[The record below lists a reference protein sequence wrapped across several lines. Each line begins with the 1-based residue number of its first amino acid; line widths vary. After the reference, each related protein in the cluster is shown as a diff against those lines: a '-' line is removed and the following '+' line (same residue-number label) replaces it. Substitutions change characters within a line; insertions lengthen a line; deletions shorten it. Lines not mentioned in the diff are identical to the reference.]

1 MRNINIVGIIPARL
15 NSSRYPGKPLIN
27 IKGLPMIEHVR
38 RRVSLCKKLKRVIVA
53 TCDKE
58 IKQIVEGY
66 GGEVIMTSK
75 NHIMASDRVYEA
87 SKKINCTHIINIQGD
102 EILVIPEDINNMI
115 KYIYKNANQKF
126 FNGISKINL
135 QKELY
140 NHDIVKCVVSKNND
154 IIFCSRNFKHHYYEK
169 NFIPFKKILGILGY
183 SKKGLEIYSK
193 LKRTPYEKAN
203 SIDQSRIIE
212 SGYVL
217 KGVNFKYGY
226 LGINNKKEEK
236 LVKKIMSY
244 DKIQKHILRKII

>member
-1 MRNINIVGIIPARL
+1 
-15 NSSRYPGKPLIN
+15 
-27 IKGLPMIEHVR
+27 
-38 RRVSLCKKLKRVIVA
+38 
-53 TCDKE
+53 
-58 IKQIVEGY
+58 
-66 GGEVIMTSK
+66 
-75 NHIMASDRVYEA
+75 MASDRVYEA
-87 SKKINCTHIINIQGD
+87 SQKLNCTHIINIQGD
-102 EILVIPEDINNMI
+102 EILVIPDDINNMI
-115 KYIYKNANQKF
+115 KHIHKNLNQNF
-126 FNGISKINL
+126 FNAISKINFK
-135 QKELY
+135 QELN
-140 NHDIVKCVVSKNND
+140 NHDIVKCVVSKNNE
-154 IIFCSRNFKHHYYEK
+154 ILFCSRNFKYHYYEK

-236 LVKKIMSY
+236 IVKKIMSY

>member
-58 IKQIVEGY
+58 IKQIIEGY

-102 EILVIPEDINNMI
+102 EILVTPEDINNMI
-115 KYIYKNANQKF
+115 RYIHKNANQNF

-140 NHDIVKCVVSKNND
+140 NHDIVKCVVSKNDD
-154 IIFCSRNFKHHYYEK
+154 ILFCSRNFKHNYYEK

-183 SKKGLEIYSK
+183 SKKGLMIYSK

-212 SGYVL
+212 SGYTL